1 MISADMI
8 ILSARFIMKAV
19 LMFGMVLSF
28 MVYGII
34 VGIAG
39 WMLGMTFRNIAGF
52 VAPLVHVARTAAPV
66 VVRGSRFAMQYVIR
80 PAARAAY
87 RLAVP
92 HVALAVHHITTA
104 TAREAAKAEL
114 TRTNVGTM
122 ANR

>member
-1 MISADMI
+1 
-8 ILSARFIMKAV
+8 
-19 LMFGMVLSF
+19 MFGMVLSF

-52 VAPLVHVARTAAPV
+52 VAPLVHVARAAAPV
-66 VVRGSRFAMQYVIR
+66 VVRGSRFAMQYAIR

-87 RLAVP
+87 RLAAP

-104 TAREAAKAEL
+104 TARAAAKAEL

>member
-1 MISADMI
+1 ML
-8 ILSARFIMKAV
+8 ILSARFIRKAV
-19 LMFGMVLSF
+19 LMFGMALSL
-28 MVYGII
+28 MIYGII

-66 VVRGSRFAMQYVIR
+66 VVRGSRFAMQYAIR

-87 RLAVP
+87 RLAAP
-92 HVALAVHHITTA
+92 HVALTAHHITAAAA
-104 TAREAAKAEL
+104 TAAAKREL
-114 TRTNVGTM
+114 ARTNGGTM

>member
-1 MISADMI
+1 
-8 ILSARFIMKAV
+8 
-19 LMFGMVLSF
+19 MFGMALSL
-28 MVYGII
+28 MIYGII

-66 VVRGSRFAMQYVIR
+66 IVRGSSFAMQYAIR

-87 RLAVP
+87 RLAAP
-92 HVALAVHHITTA
+92 HVTLAAHRITAAAVKA
-104 TAREAAKAEL
+104 TAKAEL
-114 TRTNVGTM
+114 ARVNSDTV

>member
-1 MISADMI
+1 MS
-8 ILSARFIMKAV
+8 V
-19 LMFGMVLSF
+19 FGMVLSV

-52 VAPLVHVARTAAPV
+52 VAPLVHVARTAAPM
-66 VVRGSRFAMQYVIR
+66 VVRGSRFAMQYAIR

-87 RLAVP
+87 RFAAP
-92 HVALAVHHITTA
+92 HVALTAHRITTA
-104 TAREAAKAEL
+104 TARAAAKMEL
-114 TRTNVGTM
+114 ARTNGGTV